1 MFTYFSQIAAHA
13 FNFFCQTVVYVVV
26 IFGIWNIPVART
38 LINPLKLF
46 TIGWHEFC
54 HIVAVGLFAAWPHV
68 CCLIDV
74 I

>member
-1 MFTYFSQIAAHA
+1 MLSVSIPTFAL
-13 FNFFCQTVVYVVV
+13 QTVVYAVV

-54 HIVAVGLFAAWPHV
+54 HIVAVRLSAAWLKHTVSSSPSTS
-68 CCLIDV
+68 
-74 I
+74 

>member
-1 MFTYFSQIAAHA
+1 MLVSLISSTPL
-13 FNFFCQTVVYVVV
+13 QTVVYSVV

-54 HIVAVGLFAAWPHV
+54 HIVAVGKILA
-68 CCLIDV
+68 
-74 I
+74 

>member
-1 MFTYFSQIAAHA
+1 MRMLVSLISSTPL
-13 FNFFCQTVVYVVV
+13 QTVVYSVV

-54 HIVAVGLFAAWPHV
+54 HIVAVGKILA
-68 CCLIDV
+68 
-74 I
+74 